1 MVDSLHLPL
10 FPLWLRND
18 LKINSIESLWIE
30 INDLIVGVIHKPPSV
45 WNSEFLDKLETSHLN
60 IIFFCGKNALLW
72 ATLVWK
78 NSRYFATLPL
88 VSPPKLRLRNERRN
102 SILMTRHYP
111 YLGSASDWLNQIS
124 HPAWPIRST
133 TQIWVVTRHQY
144 RISSLVSQTSF
155 GGETSLS
162 CFLRLGWHQY
172 RLLKM
177 NISKE
182 YLNVVQDFG

>member
-1 MVDSLHLPL
+1 MVDSLHLHL

-30 INDLIVGVIHKPPSV
+30 INDLIVGVIYKPPSV

-60 IIFFCGKNALLW
+60 IIFFFGKNALLW
-72 ATLVWK
+72 VTLAWK

-111 YLGSASDWLNQIS
+111 DLGSDASSVWNFF
-124 HPAWPIRST
+124 A
-133 TQIWVVTRHQY
+133 
-144 RISSLVSQTSF
+144 RISDFIWWGNQPILFSQARMTS
-155 GGETSLS
+155 
-162 CFLRLGWHQY
+162 
-172 RLLKM
+172 
-177 NISKE
+177 ISTLENE
-182 YLNVVQDFG
+182 YF